1 MPSFRMVPV
10 RTRQDNLER
19 YHERGKDMKDLIYQN
34 NVYELRKEQR
44 ISQDKMAADLGI
56 SRRSIS
62 KIENGD
68 QNLSLEM
75 AYRIAAYFEKLIPEV
90 FPLLEEH
97 LPSLSEMREQTP

>member
-1 MPSFRMVPV
+1 
-10 RTRQDNLER
+10 
-19 YHERGKDMKDLIYQN
+19 MKDLIYQN
-34 NVYELRKEQR
+34 NVYDLRKEQK

-97 LPSLSEMREQTP
+97 LPSLAEMREQIPQ